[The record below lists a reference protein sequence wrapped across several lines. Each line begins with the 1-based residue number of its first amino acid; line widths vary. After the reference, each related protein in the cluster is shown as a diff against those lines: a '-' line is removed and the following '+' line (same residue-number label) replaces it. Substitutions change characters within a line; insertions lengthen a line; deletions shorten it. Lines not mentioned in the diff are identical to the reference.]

1 MVELLCPFEGL
12 LQKRVLYKASKDPLQ
27 VRLDKRMLR
36 YNSLVTFAVYNRQP
50 IRGDGVASMT
60 VDVSN
65 VRLKR
70 NCEIFSGKECLYPS
84 ALRQVS
90 EITGRTCLQIL
101 ST

>member
-50 IRGDGVASMT
+50 IRGDGVTSIL
-60 VDVSN
+60 VDVGN
-65 VRLKR
+65 VRLRR
-70 NCEIFSGKECLYPS
+70 NCEIISWKECLHPS
-84 ALRQVS
+84 ALREVNGL
-90 EITGRTCLQIL
+90 TGRTCWQIL
-101 ST
+101 A